1 MQRFLPATYRTLLL
15 VSVLVVVSFLVLVL
29 FQNLKSSDESNK
41 MVERT
46 YNVLLQSD
54 RLAILLSDCE
64 VGSLRFLIRATDK
77 LTPYNACLSDL
88 PATRAELRRLTSD
101 NPNQQM
107 RLNQLDDLISR
118 RLQVL
123 AERIE
128 IRRTKGASAAQA
140 QLNSDG
146 GLIIGRQIRTLL
158 AEMSN
163 EEQRLLSQRKAVAAA
178 LARRT
183 LRLTMVGSFLLIA
196 LLSCINFILERDVIS
211 RRRAEEEV
219 SRREI
224 LFRGMFDNASV
235 GIALLSPEGR
245 FQLMNT
251 RFAEI
256 TGYTQDQLSE
266 RTVQSITLNRNSS
279 GSDLLRELTENRKQR
294 WLRGDGTSI
303 WVRMTASALP
313 SAEGVGERFICIIE
327 DINAQVQAEA
337 ALQSANLSLL
347 RSNESLHEFAY
358 VASHDMKEPLR
369 TISMFSDLL
378 VREAKPSMDERAA
391 KFVGIIQ
398 DSARRMSKLIEAL
411 LAYAQAS
418 ADDKAAFQ
426 NVNMHDLLNETLDS
440 LRGRIE
446 EEQAVVRCHP
456 LPIVYAD
463 PIRLNQVLQNL
474 IGNALKYRRPGV
486 PPEIEVDCEKRP
498 EEWVVSV
505 KDNGMGF
512 QPQFSERI
520 FGIFKRLHSQEI
532 SGAGV
537 GLAVVKTVVQGHG
550 GRVWAESAGENKGST
565 FTFTIPINGHGE
577 PA

>member
-1 MQRFLPATYRTLLL
+1 
-15 VSVLVVVSFLVLVL
+15 
-29 FQNLKSSDESNK
+29 
-41 MVERT
+41 
-46 YNVLLQSD
+46 
-54 RLAILLSDCE
+54 
-64 VGSLRFLIRATDK
+64 
-77 LTPYNACLSDL
+77 
-88 PATRAELRRLTSD
+88 
-101 NPNQQM
+101 
-107 RLNQLDDLISR
+107 
-118 RLQVL
+118 
-123 AERIE
+123 
-128 IRRTKGASAAQA
+128 
-140 QLNSDG
+140 
-146 GLIIGRQIRTLL
+146 LL
-158 AEMSN
+158 AEMN
-163 EEQRLLSQRKAVAAA
+163 KEEQGLLSQRKAVAAA
-178 LARRT
+178 QAGRT
-183 LRLTMVGSFLLIA
+183 LRLTMMGSVLLIV
-196 LLSCINFILERDVIS
+196 LLTCINFILERDVIS

-219 SRREI
+219 RRSEI

-235 GIALLSPEGR
+235 GIALLSLDGH
-245 FQLMNT
+245 FQLLNA

-256 TGYTQDQLSE
+256 AGYTQEQLSA
-266 RTVQSITLNRNSS
+266 RTVQSITLTGNSP
-279 GSDLLRELTENRKQR
+279 GSDLLRELTEARKQR

-303 WVRMTASALP
+303 WVRVTASALP
-313 SAEGVGERFICIIE
+313 SSEGVGERFICIIE

-347 RSNESLHEFAY
+347 RSNESLQEFAY

-418 ADDKAAFQ
+418 ADDKASFQ

-440 LRGRIE
+440 LRGRLE

-456 LPIVYAD
+456 LPTVYGD
-463 PIRLNQVLQNL
+463 PIRLHQVLQNL
-474 IGNALKYRRPGV
+474 IGNALKYRRPDV
-486 PPEIEVDCEKRP
+486 QPEIEVECEKRL

-550 GRVWAESAGENKGST
+550 GRVWAESAGENRGAT
-565 FTFTIPINGHGE
+565 FTFTIPINGHGQ
-577 PA
+577 AN

>member
-1 MQRFLPATYRTLLL
+1 MQRILPATYRTLLL

-29 FQNLKSSDESNK
+29 FQNLKSSDESNQ
-41 MVERT
+41 MVEHT

-54 RLAILLSDCE
+54 RLASLLNDCE
-64 VGSLRFLIRATDK
+64 LGTLRFLVNGSDK
-77 LTPYNACLSDL
+77 LTNYKTCVSEL
-88 PATRAELRRLTSD
+88 PTASTELRRLTAD
-101 NPNQQM
+101 NHNQQQ
-107 RLNQLDDLISR
+107 RLSKLDDLITK

-123 AERIE
+123 ADRIE
-128 IRRTKGASAAQA
+128 VRRTQGAAAAQA
-140 QLNSDG
+140 QLNLDG
-146 GLIIGRQIRTLL
+146 GTIVGRQIRTLL
-158 AEMSN
+158 AEMN
-163 EEQRLLSQRKAVAAA
+163 KEEQGLLSQRKAVAAA
-178 LARRT
+178 QAGRT
-183 LRLTMVGSFLLIA
+183 LRLTMMGSVLLIV
-196 LLSCINFILERDVIS
+196 LLTCINFILERDVIS

-219 SRREI
+219 RRSEI

-235 GIALLSPEGR
+235 GIALLSLDGH
-245 FQLMNT
+245 FQLLNA

-256 TGYTQDQLSE
+256 AGYTQEQLSA
-266 RTVQSITLNRNSS
+266 RTVQSITLTGNSP
-279 GSDLLRELTENRKQR
+279 GSDLLRELTEARKQR

-303 WVRMTASALP
+303 WVRVTASALP
-313 SAEGVGERFICIIE
+313 SSEGVGERFICIIE

-347 RSNESLHEFAY
+347 RSNESLQEFAY

-418 ADDKAAFQ
+418 ADDKASFQ

-440 LRGRIE
+440 LRGRLE

-456 LPIVYAD
+456 LPTVYGD
-463 PIRLNQVLQNL
+463 PIRLHQVLQNL
-474 IGNALKYRRPGV
+474 IGNALKYRRPDV
-486 PPEIEVDCEKRP
+486 QPEIEVECEKRL

-550 GRVWAESAGENKGST
+550 GRVWAESAGENRGAT
-565 FTFTIPINGHGE
+565 FTFTIPINGHGQ
-577 PA
+577 AN